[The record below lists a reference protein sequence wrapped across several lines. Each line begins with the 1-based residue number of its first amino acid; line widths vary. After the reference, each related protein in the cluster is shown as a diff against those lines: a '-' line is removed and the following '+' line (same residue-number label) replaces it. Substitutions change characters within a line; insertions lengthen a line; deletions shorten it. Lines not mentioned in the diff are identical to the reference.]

1 MAVTLLNKV
10 VIEIY
15 KKAQFPNDKKN
26 GELSGADGVWMN
38 AVNIAAKC
46 SIPIKGAIDYNIDNQ
61 GSSTAYLFD
70 GAVVIPPGTQWT
82 PTKSTNLPYINEPII
97 TFTGDYQLTRN
108 ISNLTSPVTSSF

>member
-1 MAVTLLNKV
+1 MPLLNKI

-26 GELSGADGVWMN
+26 GDLSNADGIWMN
-38 AVNIAAKC
+38 VVNITAKT

-61 GSSTAYLFD
+61 GTSTAYLFE

-82 PTKSTNLPYINEPII
+82 PTKSSPLPYINEPII
-97 TFTGDYQLTRN
+97 TFSGDTQLTRIITN
-108 ISNLTSPVTSSF
+108 AAPPAQ